1 MNIPPLPKSW
11 LIHEIMYEEHTG
23 KRDSYGNPIYK
34 EPIVIENV
42 RFDNEAVF
50 SRDATDT
57 KVLANAVVY
66 VDSTNSINAP
76 TKFVEQSK
84 ITFKND
90 AYTLKKIIDCYYP
103 NKDEV
108 HHFELEV
115 I

>member
-84 ITFKND
+84 ITFNGKE
-90 AYTLKKIIDCYYP
+90 YVIKKVVDCYYP
-103 NKDEV
+103 DRNKIR
-108 HHFELEV
+108 HWELELL
-115 I
+115 